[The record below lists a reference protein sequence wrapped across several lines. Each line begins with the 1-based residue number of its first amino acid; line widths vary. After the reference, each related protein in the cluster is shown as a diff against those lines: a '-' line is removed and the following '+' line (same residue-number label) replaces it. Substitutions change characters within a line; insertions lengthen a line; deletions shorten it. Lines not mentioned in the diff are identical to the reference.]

1 MHLIIVI
8 IKIRV
13 MFVGIIVMI
22 MNVTIN
28 DKTNKSTNNLN

>member
-28 DKTNKSTNNLN
+28 DETNKSTNNLN

>member
-22 MNVTIN
+22 MNVPIN
-28 DKTNKSTNNLN
+28 DKTNK